1 MRRLHFLALALT
13 AMVALAGCAKVP
25 TDPDERADFEAMND
39 PLEPMNRQ
47 IFDFNMALDRA
58 IMKPVATFYVD
69 NVPEGGRKSAHDFL
83 NNLREPWIF
92 ANDVLQG
99 HPHQAA
105 DSLGRFMVNSV
116 WGLAGLFDVVA
127 SSGGPKYHG
136 NDMGTTLAVWGLPD
150 GPYLMLPFYGPSS
163 PRDVAGKAAAWEI
176 EPSDIVIAMYSTWAV
191 DAHTASDMLD
201 ARAQELEPM
210 NDIER
215 NSIDFYAA
223 VRSLYRQQRAAQAGQ
238 KPPEY

>member
-1 MRRLHFLALALT
+1 MKRLHLLVLALT

-69 NVPEGGRKSAHDFL
+69 NVPEDARKSAHDFL
-83 NNLREPWIF
+83 NNLRDPWIF
-92 ANDVLQG
+92 ANDLLQG

-105 DSLGRFMVNSV
+105 DTLGRFMVNSF
-116 WGLAGLFDVVA
+116 WGLGGLFDVVA
-127 SSGGPKYHG
+127 SSGGPKYHD
-136 NDMGTTLAVWGLPD
+136 NDMGTTFAVWGLPD

-163 PRDVAGKAAAWEI
+163 PRDVAGKAAAWAA
-176 EPSDIVIAMYSTWAV
+176 EPSDIVIGSYSTIAV

-201 ARAQELEPM
+201 SRAQVLDSM
-210 NDIER
+210 NDVER

-238 KPPEY
+238 KPAEY